1 MLKQAS
7 RNSGINTMGT
17 RKKSRFSFSLTVF
30 LQSTSAIASLALFFL
45 YEYKT
50 LSLGSVHGGEVCV
63 GEPSR
68 EHKAGHGSG
77 GGLRSVFAPLDGDGT
92 VKFLQGTS
100 YLKSISSLHL
110 PSIFPGGYV
119 LPQQIGLLSAFSAE
133 SNKGMQRALHLGVF
147 LT

>member
-50 LSLGSVHGGEVCV
+50 VTWQCAWWGSLRWRAQQGAQGRSWLWRWAEVCV
-63 GEPSR
+63 CSFGWRWNCEVSPR
-68 EHKAGHGSG
+68 NLIFKVHKQFALAFHLSW
-77 GGLRSVFAPLDGDGT
+77 GLCSSSADRPPLC
-92 VKFLQGTS
+92 F
-100 YLKSISSLHL
+100 
-110 PSIFPGGYV
+110 FC
-119 LPQQIGLLSAFSAE
+119 
-133 SNKGMQRALHLGVF
+133 
-147 LT
+147 

>member
-1 MLKQAS
+1 M
-7 RNSGINTMGT
+7 
-17 RKKSRFSFSLTVF
+17 
-30 LQSTSAIASLALFFL
+30 ST
-45 YEYKT
+45 K

-77 GGLRSVFAPLDGDGT
+77 GGPRSVFAPLDGDGT
-92 VKFLQGTS
+92 VKFPQGTS